1 MLKISHGGF
10 GLVFIAMRDFF
21 EDFFTHS
28 SKPMLKGSF
37 LMHSEAITSFVF
49 FFFFLHFLL
58 SIRFNFLK
66 IFLITL
72 IFNFILYF

>member
-21 EDFFTHS
+21 QEFLTHL
-28 SKPMLKGSF
+28 SKPVLKESF

-49 FFFFLHFLL
+49 CFHLL
-58 SIRFNFLK
+58 SSTKVGFFR
-66 IFLITL
+66 IF
-72 IFNFILYF
+72 

>member
-21 EDFFTHS
+21 QDFLTHS
-28 SKPMLKGSF
+28 SKPVLKGSF

-49 FFFFLHFLL
+49 FFFHLL
-58 SIRFNFLK
+58 FSTRVNFFR
-66 IFLITL
+66 IF
-72 IFNFILYF
+72 